1 MDARE
6 LAAMTEQYVPAEFQ
20 RRALQGVFTAHQV
33 SAEYVRAEFA
43 PTEAV
48 NLLPYYRR
56 AKLEGYLR
64 DAAER
69 SGIAAKAVKSPGSGW
84 FHSEVRSGPV
94 VLTASTVQ
102 TPCGPVDP
110 SEFRLSLAEENPL
123 YLWDEPGDA
132 PADDPPLYILLLH
145 SRSVWSTAEE
155 DSRYGILPGSA
166 YLAFPAAGL
175 ETYLHTINLFEAF
188 PDVVESYLPREW
200 ATEAKVRYI
209 HNARRLSA

>member
-1 MDARE
+1 MDVRE
-6 LAAMTEQYVPAEFQ
+6 LAALTEQYLPAEFQ
-20 RRALQGVFTAHQV
+20 RRALQGVFMAHQV
-33 SAEYVRAEFA
+33 SAEFVRAEFA
-43 PTEAV
+43 ATEAV

-69 SGIAAKAVKSPGSGW
+69 SGIAAKAIKSPGSGW
-84 FHSEVRSGPV
+84 FHSEVRNGPV

-123 YLWDEPGDA
+123 YLWEEPGDV
-132 PADDPPLYILLLH
+132 PADEPPLYILLLH
-145 SRSVWSTAEE
+145 SRSVWSTAADEE
-155 DSRYGILPGSA
+155 RYGGLPGSA
-166 YLAFPAAGL
+166 YLAFPASGL
-175 ETYLHTINLFEAF
+175 ESYLHTIDLVEAF
-188 PDVVESYLPREW
+188 PDIVETYMPQEW
-200 ATEAKVRYI
+200 GTEAKVRYI

>member
-1 MDARE
+1 MDVRE
-6 LAAMTEQYVPAEFQ
+6 LAALTEQYVPAEFQ
-20 RRALQGVFTAHQV
+20 RRALQGVFMAHQV
-33 SAEYVRAEFA
+33 SAEFVRAEFA
-43 PTEAV
+43 ATEAV
-48 NLLPYYRR
+48 NLLPYFRR

-84 FHSEVRSGPV
+84 FHSEVRNGPV

-123 YLWDEPGDA
+123 YLWEEPGDV
-132 PADDPPLYILLLH
+132 PADEPPLYILLLH

-155 DSRYGILPGSA
+155 EERYGGLPGSA
-166 YLAFPAAGL
+166 YLAFPTAGL
-175 ETYLHTINLFEAF
+175 ESYLHTIDLVEAF
-188 PDVVESYLPREW
+188 PDIVESYMPQEW
-200 ATEAKVRYI
+200 GAEAKVRYI

>member
-1 MDARE
+1 MDVRE
-6 LAAMTEQYVPAEFQ
+6 LAAMTEQYVPVEFQ

-33 SAEYVRAEFA
+33 SAEFVRAEFA
-43 PTEAV
+43 PSEAV

-69 SGIAAKAVKSPGSGW
+69 SGIAAKAMKSPGSGW
-84 FHSEVRSGPV
+84 FHSEVRNGPV

-110 SEFRLSLAEENPL
+110 SEFRISLAEDNPL
-123 YLWDEPGDA
+123 YLWEEPGDV
-132 PADDPPLYILLLH
+132 PTEEPPLYILLLH
-145 SRSVWSTAEE
+145 SRSIWRTAEE
-155 DSRYGILPGSA
+155 EQRYGGLPGSA
-166 YLAFPAAGL
+166 FLAFPAAGL

-188 PDVVESYLPREW
+188 PDIVESYMPQEW
-200 ATEAKVRYI
+200 DTEAKVRYV